1 MIMALVSVLSMV
13 VTVALVLFSTRKPSS
28 QSIARA
34 RLHEIVKKKPRR
46 QEKPLEIAARV
57 NTKLNDG
64 ITSLVQSYK
73 LGGKLEQLIIHSGF
87 NTSVSHI
94 ILASLGSATSLG
106 FAVERFTGMLTI
118 ALPVGAAGAFAP
130 SLFLIFLRSRRLRK
144 FNEVLPDAMDL
155 MARALRAGHSLSS
168 SIEVI
173 AVQSPEPLGGEFAL
187 CFQQQKYGVPFREAI
202 FAVGERV
209 PSDDLQFFITAM
221 LVQKETG
228 GDLTEILDRT
238 TRLIRERIRIQ
249 GEIMTHTAQGR
260 LTGWIL
266 SLMPVGMLVLLNL
279 LSPGYSHP
287 LFHTPIGQKLLIA
300 SGVAILIGGYIIS
313 RIVDIKV

>member
-1 MIMALVSVLSMV
+1 MVLALVFALSMV
-13 VTVALVLFSTRKPSS
+13 VTVALVLFSTGKPSS

-34 RLHEIVKKKPRR
+34 RLNEIVRKTSRR
-46 QEKPLEIAARV
+46 QEKPLELATRV

-64 ITSLVQSYK
+64 VTSLVQSYK
-73 LGGKLEQLIIHSGF
+73 AGRKLQQLIIHSGF
-87 NTSVSHI
+87 HTTVSHI
-94 ILASLGSATSLG
+94 ALASLGSATSLG
-106 FAVERFTGMLTI
+106 LVVERFTGMLSI
-118 ALPVGAAGAFAP
+118 ALPVGAAGAFVP
-130 SLFLIFLRSRRLRK
+130 FLFLLFLRSRRVKK

-202 FAVGERV
+202 LAVGERV

-266 SLMPVGMLVLLNL
+266 SLMPVGMLVLLNCI
-279 LSPGYSHP
+279 SPGYSDP
-287 LFHTPIGQKLLIA
+287 LFHTPIGQKLLVA
-300 SGVAILIGGYIIS
+300 SGVTILIGGYIIG

>member
-1 MIMALVSVLSMV
+1 MILALFFVLSMV
-13 VTVALVLFSTRKPSS
+13 VTVALVLFSTGKPSS

-34 RLHEIVKKKPRR
+34 RLKEIVKKTSRR

-57 NTKLNDG
+57 NTRLNDG
-64 ITSLVQSYK
+64 ITSLVQNYK
-73 LGGKLEQLIIHSGF
+73 MGEQLQQLIIHSGF
-87 NTSVSHI
+87 NTTVSQI
-94 ILASLGSATSLG
+94 ILASFGCATSVG
-106 FAVERFTGMLTI
+106 FAVERFTGMLAI

-130 SLFLIFLRSRRLRK
+130 SFFLILRRSRRLKK

-173 AVQSPEPLGGEFAL
+173 AVQSPQPLGGEFAL
-187 CFQQQKYGVPFREAI
+187 CFQQQKFGVSFREAI
-202 FAVGERV
+202 LAVGERV

-279 LSPGYSHP
+279 MSPGYSDP
-287 LFHTPIGQKLLIA
+287 LFHTPIGQKLLLA
-300 SGVAILIGGYIIS
+300 SGVAIMIGGYIIC
-313 RIVDIKV
+313 RIVDIRV

>member
-1 MIMALVSVLSMV
+1 MILALVFALSMV
-13 VTVALVLFSTRKPSS
+13 VTVTLVLLSTDKPSS

-34 RLHEIVKKKPRR
+34 RLHEIVKKKSRK
-46 QEKPLEIAARV
+46 QEKPLEIAAKV
-57 NTKLNDG
+57 NTKLNDS
-64 ITSLVQSYK
+64 ITSLVQSHK
-73 LGGKLEQLIIHSGF
+73 LGAKLEQLIIHSGS

-94 ILASLGSATSLG
+94 VLVSLVSATSLSL
-106 FAVERFTGMLTI
+106 AVERFTGMLAI
-118 ALPVGAAGAFAP
+118 ALPIGAAGAFAP
-130 SLFLIFLRSRRLRK
+130 FLFLIFLRSRRTKK

-155 MARALRAGHSLSS
+155 MSRALRAGHSLSS

-202 FAVGERV
+202 LTVGERV

>member
-1 MIMALVSVLSMV
+1 M
-13 VTVALVLFSTRKPSS
+13 R
-28 QSIARA
+28 
-34 RLHEIVKKKPRR
+34 
-46 QEKPLEIAARV
+46 
-57 NTKLNDG
+57 
-64 ITSLVQSYK
+64 SYK
-73 LGGKLEQLIIHSGF
+73 LGGKLELLIIHSGF
-87 NTSVSHI
+87 NTTVSHVV
-94 ILASLGSATSLG
+94 LASLVSATSLAL
-106 FAVERFTGMLTI
+106 AVQRFTGMFII
-118 ALPVGAAGAFAP
+118 AGPVGAAGMFVP
-130 SLFLIFLRSRRLRK
+130 SLLLIFLRSRRVKK
-144 FNEVLPDAMDL
+144 FNEVLPDSMDL

-202 FAVGERV
+202 LSVGERV
-209 PSDDLQFFITAM
+209 PSDDLHFFLTAM

-249 GEIMTHTAQGR
+249 GEIRTHTAQGR

-266 SLMPVGMLVLLNL
+266 SLMPIGMLVLLNCI
-279 LSPGYSHP
+279 SPGYSDP

-300 SGVAILIGGYIIS
+300 SGVTILLGGYIIG